1 MEIVGLHGVFIYE
14 LHNSWE
20 SPGGTILRP
29 FNRHI
34 KISGNQI
41 GELFY
46 SFPKFLQCLEI
57 PHESWD
63 LRVTMMYPRARE
75 AQPQ

>member
-1 MEIVGLHGVFIYE
+1 
-14 LHNSWE
+14 
-20 SPGGTILRP
+20 
-29 FNRHI
+29 
-34 KISGNQI
+34 
-41 GELFY
+41 LFY